1 MDKNLSQKKKR
12 KNDIVLAVVIILL
25 ATAGL
30 LLFNLTKDQ
39 GDYVIVKVD
48 GVEKYRYSLNED
60 VDTVIYTGK
69 NNEGTNRLIIKDGEA
84 YVSQAN
90 CPDKI
95 CAEHKPISNANESI
109 ICLPHRVSVEI
120 ISASSSEEPDIIV

>member
-12 KNDIVLAVVIILL
+12 KNDIALAVVIILL

-30 LLFNLTKDQ
+30 LLFNLTKSQ

-120 ISASSSEEPDIIV
+120 ISASSFEEPDIIV